1 MLFSLGNMA
10 YGVTDSIF
18 NIILLGVCGTG
29 KSACANTILLAGNP
43 DLEAGQLFRSQASS
57 VPITTECEFK
67 TMEKP
72 FGVPVRV
79 VDTPDFF
86 HEEIKNSQQQ
96 LERCKKYCQPG
107 QCVVLL
113 VMQLGRFTAVEQGM
127 LEKLEHLLG
136 WNIRDSTIVLL
147 THREDLKGSLDEF
160 VQNCAV
166 LRAIV
171 SKCGW
176 RFHSFSNSSKD
187 PKQVMGLFKKIP
199 QCNNI
204 FPKFIKKKECY
215 IC

>member
-1 MLFSLGNMA
+1 MLFSLGNVA
-10 YGVTDSIF
+10 NGVSDSMF

-29 KSACANTILLAGNP
+29 KSASANTILLAGDP
-43 DLEAGQLFRSQASS
+43 DLEAGQLFRSEASS

-67 TMEKP
+67 TMDKP

-96 LERCKKYCQPG
+96 LERCKMYCQPG

-113 VMQLGRFTAVEQGM
+113 VIQLGRFAADEHGI
-127 LEKLEHLLG
+127 LEKLERLLG
-136 WNIRDSTIVLL
+136 WNVRDSTIVLL
-147 THREDLKGSLDEF
+147 THREDVKGSLDEF
-160 VQNCAV
+160 VQNCGV
-166 LRAIV
+166 LRDVV

-176 RFHSFSNSSKD
+176 RFHGFSNTSKD

-199 QCNNI
+199 QCNNV
-204 FPKFIKKKECY
+204 FPKFIRRKECY